1 MSHRNHRS
9 MPHPVLSKQRNDY
22 APECSFGILTPHTR
36 LAAGGRDI
44 VITIKYRL
52 ASPTLLDM
60 IATQQARYVTLV
72 ECARTYRRE
81 SYACSGDEDVLT
93 LTRSDWQETLT
104 ITPYVTTAADIAAF
118 TAPEHNALVKA
129 LSPNGADLPAGAI
142 LAIGDLTVIELDDAT
157 DVKSIFDLAPDR
169 RLAVGTFST
178 NLTGERIAINLHPED
193 LTKVNI
199 ARNQAHQEPLL
210 HQGLYLHAL
219 DKAIRNLPDYPDQ
232 RWANVIRQKI
242 QEAGFD
248 PDDADNLA
256 ENSERYAQAIFRN
269 PLASMLDTMQ
279 KEASDERPNANLPPD

>member
-22 APECSFGILTPHTR
+22 APECSFSILTPHTL

-44 VITIKYRL
+44 VITIKYQL
-52 ASPTLLDM
+52 VSPTLLDM
-60 IATQQARYVTLV
+60 IATQQASYVTLV

-104 ITPYVTTAADIAAF
+104 ITPYVTTAEDIAGF

-169 RLAVGTFST
+169 QLAVGTFST
-178 NLTGERIAINLHPED
+178 NLTGERIAINLHPDD
-193 LTKVNI
+193 LVKVNI

-219 DKAIRNLPDYPDQ
+219 DKAIRHLPDYPAL

-248 PDDADNLA
+248 PDDDDLAD
-256 ENSERYAQAIFRN
+256 NSERYAQAIFRN

-279 KEASDERPNANLPPD
+279 KEEIR